1 MTKEDLLTTLRELKE
16 SRLVASEVDALLE
29 PFREDTFKLNFS
41 FVSSSPSLGS
51 QADPAYNDGYT
62 IVCQVGA
69 GESECSVHM
78 FASENSCLENLR
90 PGDELELNLKVLG
103 FDSLYQRVTFGQVAK
118 DSGFV
123 EPEESAEQNVEK
135 LKALVGLLEKRVDQL
150 QEADDVVAETERIQ
164 AELPLE
170 GVPEFVV
177 KQDKPREQNL
187 ASAKLSASKRK
198 KMIQEQKSLDR
209 FDFYMR
215 AMAYMTALFF
225 YGLGGL
231 SCLIGVLSI
240 FDPSEPVFMFLL
252 AGPIFLVVGHFMWKA
267 LRS

>member
-16 SRLVASEVDALLE
+16 SRLVASEVDALLD

-69 GESECSVHM
+69 AESECSVHM
-78 FASENSCLENLR
+78 FASENSRLENLR

-123 EPEESAEQNVEK
+123 KPEESAEQNVEK

-150 QEADDVVAETERIQ
+150 QEADDVVTETERIQ
-164 AELPLE
+164 TELPLE

-187 ASAKLSASKRK
+187 ASKRE

-215 AMAYMTALFF
+215 AMAYMMAVFF

-231 SCLIGVLSI
+231 ACLIGVLSI
-240 FDPSEPVFMFLL
+240 FDPSEPVLMFLF
-252 AGPIFLVVGHFMWKA
+252 AGPLFLGVGHFIWKA